1 MRVPEVPDVLTQLA
15 LEERLALRTAHED
28 SRPIKRL
35 VPAVH
40 AFKNHRPLQYGRT
53 TTMLPKAPDVS
64 MQNELNTIT
73 STMNELSTR
82 ITHLVETEGQEMD
95 GDVYT
100 ELVAAER
107 AIGTLLR
114 RLNRVASRVK

>member
-1 MRVPEVPDVLTQLA
+1 
-15 LEERLALRTAHED
+15 
-28 SRPIKRL
+28 
-35 VPAVH
+35 
-40 AFKNHRPLQYGRT
+40 
-53 TTMLPKAPDVS
+53 

-73 STMNELSTR
+73 SSMNELSAR
-82 ITHLVETEGQEMD
+82 ITAPRRDRGAHMD

-107 AIGTLLR
+107 TVGALLR